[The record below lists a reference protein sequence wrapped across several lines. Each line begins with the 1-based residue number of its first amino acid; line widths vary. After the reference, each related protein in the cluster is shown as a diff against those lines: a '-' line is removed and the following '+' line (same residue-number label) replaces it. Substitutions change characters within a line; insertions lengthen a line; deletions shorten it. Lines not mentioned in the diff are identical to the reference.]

1 MKKIV
6 ADLCIRTTQVQKGY
20 FFMYRTD
27 MTVISPSRGEEY
39 AYFEQM
45 SLMAKLLYNAAL
57 FIIRQVFTGWNEESI
72 ADHQKDV
79 FAQVEVMQAAY
90 PHICVRRVLSYRAL
104 DAIMRANEN
113 PDFFAELPMQT
124 AQAVLK
130 EAVTVFKAW
139 LSSLKK
145 YKQDPS
151 GYTGKPRMP
160 GYLKDDKHTFTISNQ
175 DAVLYP
181 VYEDEKAHTGYKGQ
195 ELKLPGRKERI
206 SLPHLREDAVLREV
220 KVKPYYGNYLL
231 ILTLKEEDAPVR
243 NDMPYMAGIDLGVDN
258 IAAIVSTDS
267 SSRIYKGGVIKSIN
281 RFFNMKRAEA
291 VGILTRGTDKKYA
304 DSRHLQ
310 RLSLK
315 RDCFMNDALHK
326 ISTDI
331 IRYCKDHKVGTIVI
345 GVNKGWKQNVSMG
358 KTNNQNFVQILHYK
372 LRFMI
377 AYKAAKEGITVI
389 EQEES
394 YTSKADCTAKDFIP
408 VYGKEEG
415 KPSFSGSRIQ
425 RGLYRTKSG
434 LVVNADC
441 NGAAN
446 TLRKAFPDAWDKVAD
461 FRFLAVPEPMDLRRI
476 NRAG

>member
-1 MKKIV
+1 
-6 ADLCIRTTQVQKGY
+6 
-20 FFMYRTD
+20 MYRAD
-27 MTVISPSRGEEY
+27 RLVIHHTRKGEY

-45 SLMAKLLYNAAL
+45 SLKAKLLYNAAL
-57 FIIRQVFTGWNEESI
+57 FRIRQVFTGWGKECLN
-72 ADHQKDV
+72 DNQKEV
-79 FAQVEVMQAAY
+79 FSEIEVMKAAY
-90 PHICVRRVLSYRAL
+90 PYICVKRVLSYRAL
-104 DAIMRANEN
+104 ERMMYANKN
-113 PDFFAELPMQT
+113 PDFFSGLPIQT

-145 YKQDPS
+145 HKQDPS
-151 GYTGKPRMP
+151 GYTGRPKMP
-160 GYLKDDKHTFTISNQ
+160 KYLKTDTHTFTFTNQ
-175 DAVLYP
+175 SAVLYP
-181 VYEDEKAHTGYKGQ
+181 VYEDEEARTGYKGQ
-195 ELKLPGRKERI
+195 ELKLPLRKERLF
-206 SLPHLREDAVLREV
+206 LPHLKEDEDLREV
-220 KVKPYYGNYLL
+220 KVKPYYGDYLL
-231 ILTLKEEDAPVR
+231 ILTLKGEDAQVR
-243 NDMPYMAGIDLGVDN
+243 SDMPYMAGIDLGVDN

-267 SSRIYKGGVIKSIN
+267 SSRIYKGSVIKSMN
-281 RFFNMKRAEA
+281 RLFNMKRAEA

-310 RLSLK
+310 KLSLK

-331 IRYCKDHKVGTIVI
+331 MRYCKDHKVGTIVI

-358 KTNNQNFVQILHYK
+358 KTNNQNFVQIPHYK

-377 AYKAAKEGITVI
+377 AYKAAREGITVI

-394 YTSKADCTAKDFIP
+394 YTSKADCTAKNFMP
-408 VYGKEEG
+408 VYGKEKEA
-415 KPSFSGSRIQ
+415 PSFSGSRMQ

-461 FRFLAVPEPMDLRRI
+461 FSFLAMPEPMDLRRI